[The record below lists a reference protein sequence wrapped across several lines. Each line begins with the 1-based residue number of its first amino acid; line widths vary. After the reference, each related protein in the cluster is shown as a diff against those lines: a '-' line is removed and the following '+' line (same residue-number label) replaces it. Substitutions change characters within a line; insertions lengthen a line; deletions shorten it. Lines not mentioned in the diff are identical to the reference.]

1 MAIAMTTSKKS
12 SDLRV
17 AVEGLHDCEALF
29 AYEIDITE
37 RFNDEV
43 VWEGSVSVFDLE
55 GHPSASECYAW
66 SEPVKGSDKRR
77 FFAVLKVSPVDS
89 PEAAVRASIMSDH
102 KTAQNH

>member
-1 MAIAMTTSKKS
+1 MTSNNS
-12 SDLRV
+12 SDLHV
-17 AVEGLHDCEALF
+17 AVEGLHGCEALF
-29 AYEIDITE
+29 TYEIDVTE

-77 FFAVLKVSPVDS
+77 FFAVLKVPPVDS
-89 PEAAVRASIMSDH
+89 PEAAVRASIMADH
-102 KTAQNH
+102 KAGRKP